1 MRTVLVLILG
11 LFLAGAWSMFV
22 GGADS
27 PADAE
32 AKAALDAEYDARW
45 AAIEACRAAALRRA
59 TYPSK
64 ASFHAKVDALSDD
77 SVNWTIVGKVD
88 LMNDFG
94 TAIPHRYAC
103 TVRGETVESIGI
115 TAG

>member
-1 MRTVLVLILG
+1 MRTVLVLMFG
-11 LFLAGAWSMFV
+11 LFAIAVWAMF
-22 GGADS
+22 ATDT
-27 PADAE
+27 PANAP
-32 AKAALDAEYDARW
+32 AKVASEYDARW

-94 TAIPHRYAC
+94 AAIPHRYAC
-103 TVRGETVESIGI
+103 TVRGETVDSIGI